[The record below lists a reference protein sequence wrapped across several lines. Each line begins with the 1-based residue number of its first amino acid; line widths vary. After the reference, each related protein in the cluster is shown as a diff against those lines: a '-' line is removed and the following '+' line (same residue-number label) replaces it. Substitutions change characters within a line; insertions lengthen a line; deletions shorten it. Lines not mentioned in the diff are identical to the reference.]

1 MTKDRL
7 FEILDDL
14 TNKMVEDTDANTV
27 IRTLIDHCD
36 CTYSELIDMGFN
48 EDDVYEAEYG
58 STSM

>member
-27 IRTLIDHCD
+27 IKILADYCD
-36 CTYSELIDMGFN
+36 CTYDELEELGFN
-48 EDDVYEAEYG
+48 EEDIDDVLC
-58 STSM
+58 